1 MTRPCTDQRDLFDD
15 DRPRVELRPPQQAAL
30 TTMVEAL
37 LREIADVLAKAEKE
51 SGHEQDHR

>member
-1 MTRPCTDQRDLFDD
+1 MTRPYTDQRDLFDD
-15 DRPRVELRPPQQAAL
+15 DRPRVELRPQQQAAL